1 MNDRQEQHLNLLSQ
15 MDEQIVEEVT
25 VERYARVRGL
35 ARRKKIRWISI
46 LASAACLFLLFSF
59 GLNIFQFLGFFKQVP
74 VYEGMTVSNEFS
86 GAEQADLRMTT
97 VMPMLEFAAGGGQNA
112 EPPKLPH
119 GSKPLEEVV
128 KSTLQVEGSGEPL
141 YYAEPNQDIYITVH
155 IDNPDKFEILSF
167 TLNGE
172 KYSSYMF
179 EEGSDMEN
187 LVLKINV
194 GDAQPCEILT
204 YTIDAIKY
212 IDGTEIKDVR
222 MKGDDTVQIGI
233 TPDVTVTEETGV
245 QSLSLTVTPTEP
257 HAPSSKDLI
266 EISTVLYDGETLIE
280 KKTIVLADSAVTV
293 TFEGLDEKTVYQYGI
308 VALYRATVRVLAEKT
323 VMTLPFVE
331 FTDVS
336 RDHYSCKFRLQWY
349 GENTGT
355 SLALYQEDTFVQEL
369 SVDDTVVDALKVGIP
384 YRLVLTYTDGD
395 TVKTVEL
402 EIPIY
407 GYSPVKNGEISKKYS
422 PKLQLFNQTT
432 MDYRVHLGCDIT
444 ATDDPNVY
452 AVAGRIV
459 EIMTD
464 GSLGKLVAIETSN
477 GDTFY
482 YKSLGSIADGLSVG
496 QSVSFGQVIGT
507 VGSSLAVESAD
518 PPHLHLEIKDA
529 NGQYV
534 DPAIY
539 MDDSY

>member
-46 LASAACLFLLFSF
+46 LASAACFFLLFSF
-59 GLNIFQFLGFFKQVP
+59 GGGLLRLFGVLKHVP

-112 EPPKLPH
+112 ESPKLPH
-119 GSKPLEEVV
+119 DSKPIEEVV
-128 KSTLQVEGSGEPL
+128 ESTLRVEGSGEPL
-141 YYAEPNQDIYITVH
+141 YYAEPNQEIYITVH

-187 LVLKINV
+187 LVLKVNV

-212 IDGTEIKDVR
+212 VDGTAIKDVR

-233 TPDVTVTEETGV
+233 TPDITVREKKGV
-245 QSLSLTVTPTEP
+245 QSLTLTVMPTEP
-257 HAPSSKDLI
+257 HASTSEDQM
-266 EISTVLYDGETLIE
+266 EIYAVLYDGETLIN
-280 KKTIVLADSAVTV
+280 KKKITLAASAVTV
-293 TFEGLDEKTVYQYGI
+293 TFEGLDEQTTYRYGI
-308 VALYRATVRVLAEKT
+308 VALYHANVRVLAEKT
-323 VMTLPFVE
+323 MITL
-331 FTDVS
+331 
-336 RDHYSCKFRLQWY
+336 
-349 GENTGT
+349 
-355 SLALYQEDTFVQEL
+355 
-369 SVDDTVVDALKVGIP
+369 
-384 YRLVLTYTDGD
+384 
-395 TVKTVEL
+395 
-402 EIPIY
+402 IPIR
-407 GYSPVKNGEISKKYS
+407 NGKITKKYS
-422 PKLQLFNQTT
+422 ITT
-432 MDYRVHLGCDIT
+432 QVLNKTTGDFRAHLGCDII

-452 AVAGRIV
+452 SIAGQIV
-459 EIMTD
+459 KISTSG
-464 GSLGKLVAIETSN
+464 GSDGKLVAIRATN

-482 YKSLGSIADGLSVG
+482 YRSLGSVAEGLSVG
-496 QSVSFGQVIGT
+496 QSVSYGQVIGT
-507 VGSSLAVESAD
+507 VGSSLTVESAES
-518 PPHLHLEIKDA
+518 PHLHLEIKDA
-529 NGQYV
+529 NGEYV
-534 DPAIY
+534 DPAVY
-539 MDDSY
+539 MDSLY